1 MALKQQL
8 MEDMKT
14 AMRAHDSATLATIR
28 FLLSDIKNL
37 EIDKGELS
45 DAQIQD
51 AVRKQVKQMEETN
64 LQYQQAGRLDLVQE
78 NEAKIAVLR
87 SYLPPA
93 MTEAELASI
102 VKNLIAENPGQG
114 MGPLIGLV
122 RQKTDGRV
130 DGGAIATEVKRQ
142 LGV

>member
-8 MEDMKT
+8 MEDMKN
-14 AMRAHDSATLATIR
+14 AMRAHDSATLTTIR

-51 AVRKQVKQMEETN
+51 VVRKQVKQMEETN
-64 LQYQQAGRLDLVQE
+64 LQYQQANRLDLVQE

-87 SYLPPA
+87 TYLPPA
-93 MTEAELASI
+93 MSEAELASV
-102 VKNLIAENPGQG
+102 VKTLIAENPGQG

-130 DGGAIATEVKRQ
+130 DGGAIAAEVKRQ